1 MALPFLSGATGD
13 PINLQRQLVGQAL
26 RTIPTDL
33 PESGG
38 TGWRDFRSNG
48 GPVIFTPGEIERMA
62 ISGGGQPQG
71 NLPGKINIE
80 NIPFE
85 IGDVDPANYG
95 MLLMLLNLFGL
106 YTLTDNTTWQEWNI
120 SLAEATPYDP
130 FLTYREWN
138 DVLPGFR
145 LTDLL
150 MGGLS
155 LQVAPNENLQILF
168 DAVAAEF
175 DFHGAVT
182 QETGTGSDI
191 PTLKRYWGIS
201 DDDSGN
207 FALDATDQ
215 DIYIQV
221 DEAADIDISAKVT
234 SAATYTNTQLDEL
247 TGEFHRLYDES
258 GGMIGKFAEQI
269 RYFFPAGATLTAT
282 DEFKILK
289 RMAKWTP
296 SLGADRPIT
305 SVNTQLILDGVETR
319 TEGGWTVAGS
329 WENSEL
335 VLDVAGRQGGTVRR
349 SGDLGF
355 VIEPSRE
362 VVDLVGQ
369 EAILSARQ
377 VSLVIEAVT
386 DVEIGASGRPF
397 RFLQVYPQ
405 CRVFGST
412 FGVEAGGQNRQETL
426 RLVPEEP
433 DSAFSYDGGSYDAHA
448 HFVIEND
455 ITAP

>member
-1 MALPFLSGATGD
+1 MPLPFLSGATGD

-26 RTIPTDL
+26 RTIPTNL

-48 GPVIFTPGEIERMA
+48 GPVIFTPGEIDRMS

-80 NIPFE
+80 DIPFE

-95 MLLMLLNLFGL
+95 MLLMMLNLFGL

-138 DVLPGFR
+138 DVNPGFR

-150 MGGLS
+150 VGGLD
-155 LQVAPNENLQILF
+155 LTVAPNENLQIIF
-168 DAVAAEF
+168 NAVAAEF
-175 DFHGAVT
+175 DYHGAVT
-182 QETGTGSDI
+182 QESGTGSDV
-191 PTLKRYWGIS
+191 PVLKRFWGNA

-207 FALDATDQ
+207 WALDATDQ
-215 DIYIQV
+215 DIFIQV
-221 DEAADIDISAKVT
+221 DEAADLDISGKVT
-234 SAATYTNTQLDEL
+234 DGASYSNTQVDEVP
-247 TGEFHRLYDES
+247 GQFHRLYDES
-258 GGMIGKFAEQI
+258 GLMIGKFAEQI
-269 RYFFPAGATLTAT
+269 RYLFPASPTLTAA

-289 RMAKWTP
+289 RMAKWNP

-329 WENSEL
+329 WENTEL

-355 VIEPSRE
+355 VIEPTRE

-397 RFLQVYPQ
+397 RFLQIYPQ

-433 DSAFSYDGGSYDAHA
+433 ESALSYDGGSYDAHA
-448 HFVIEND
+448 HIVIEND
-455 ITAP
+455 IAAP